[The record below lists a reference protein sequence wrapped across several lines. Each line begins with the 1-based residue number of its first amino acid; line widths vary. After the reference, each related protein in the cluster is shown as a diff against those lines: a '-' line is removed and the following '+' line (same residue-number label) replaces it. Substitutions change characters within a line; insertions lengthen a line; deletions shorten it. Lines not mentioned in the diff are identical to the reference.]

1 MTGIIEKKGC
11 DQLDFYKEV
20 EKIFKGYEQ
29 NYQLK
34 LTKIDNNEVA
44 FIGENYALGIGWSM
58 EGIDLHYFKLDN
70 STLSKFNLDN
80 LLNRKLTKIEREGIL
95 PSTTIYEKI
104 INELIICER
113 GFNNH
118 FQELL
123 MGETLSDYDNK
134 EFVSNLEKSII
145 ERELLSL

>member
-1 MTGIIEKKGC
+1 M
-11 DQLDFYKEV
+11 DFYKEV

>member
-1 MTGIIEKKGC
+1 M
-11 DQLDFYKEV
+11 DFYKEV

-29 NYQLK
+29 KYQL
-34 LTKIDNNEVA
+34 
-44 FIGENYALGIGWSM
+44 
-58 EGIDLHYFKLDN
+58 
-70 STLSKFNLDN
+70 
-80 LLNRKLTKIEREGIL
+80 KLTKIEREGIL

-134 EFVSNLEKSII
+134 EFVSNLEKCII
-145 ERELLSL
+145 ERELLTC

>member
-1 MTGIIEKKGC
+1 MN
-11 DQLDFYKEV
+11 FYKEV

-29 NYQLK
+29 KYQLK

-44 FIGENYALGIGWSM
+44 FIGEKYALGIGWSTD
-58 EGIDLHYFKLDN
+58 GIDLHYFKLDN
-70 STLSKFNLDN
+70 STLCKFSLDN

-95 PSTTIYEKI
+95 PSTTIYDKI

-145 ERELLSL
+145 ERELLTC

>member
-1 MTGIIEKKGC
+1 QK
-11 DQLDFYKEV
+11 
-20 EKIFKGYEQ
+20 
-29 NYQLK
+29 YQLK

-70 STLSKFNLDN
+70 STLSKFSLDN

-134 EFVSNLEKSII
+134 EVVSNLEKSII
-145 ERELLSL
+145 ERELLTR

>member
-1 MTGIIEKKGC
+1 MN
-11 DQLDFYKEV
+11 FYKEI

-29 NYQLK
+29 KYQLK

-44 FIGENYALGIGWSM
+44 FIGEKYALGIGWSTD
-58 EGIDLHYFKLDN
+58 GIDLHYFKLDN
-70 STLSKFNLDN
+70 STLCKFSLDN
-80 LLNRKLTKIEREGIL
+80 LLNRKLIKIEREGIL

-145 ERELLSL
+145 ERELLTC

>member
-1 MTGIIEKKGC
+1 QK
-11 DQLDFYKEV
+11 
-20 EKIFKGYEQ
+20 
-29 NYQLK
+29 YQLK

-70 STLSKFNLDN
+70 STLSKFSLDN

-145 ERELLSL
+145 ERELLTC

>member
-1 MTGIIEKKGC
+1 MN
-11 DQLDFYKEV
+11 FYKEV

-29 NYQLK
+29 KYQLK

-44 FIGENYALGIGWSM
+44 FIGEKYALGIGWSTD
-58 EGIDLHYFKLDN
+58 GIDLHYFKLDN
-70 STLSKFNLDN
+70 STLCKFSLDN

-95 PSTTIYEKI
+95 PSTTIYDKI

-145 ERELLSL
+145 ERELLTR

>member
-1 MTGIIEKKGC
+1 MTGIIEKKDC
-11 DQLDFYKEV
+11 NQLDFYKEV

-29 NYQLK
+29 KYQLM

-145 ERELLSL
+145 ERELLTC

>member
-1 MTGIIEKKGC
+1 M
-11 DQLDFYKEV
+11 DFYKEV
-20 EKIFKGYEQ
+20 EKIFKRYEQ

-44 FIGENYALGIGWSM
+44 FIGENYALGIGWSTD
-58 EGIDLHYFKLDN
+58 GVDLHYFKLDN
-70 STLSKFNLDN
+70 STLYKFSLDN
-80 LLNRKLTKIEREGIL
+80 LLNRKLTKIEREGLL

-104 INELIICER
+104 MNELIICER

-123 MGETLSDYDNK
+123 MGQTLSDYGNK

-145 ERELLSL
+145 GRELLTR

>member
-1 MTGIIEKKGC
+1 M
-11 DQLDFYKEV
+11 DFYKEI

-29 NYQLK
+29 KYQLK

-44 FIGENYALGIGWSM
+44 FIGEKYALGIGWSTD
-58 EGIDLHYFKLDN
+58 GIDLHYFKLDN
-70 STLSKFNLDN
+70 STLCKFSLDN

-123 MGETLSDYDNK
+123 MGETLRDYDNK

-145 ERELLSL
+145 ERELLTC

>member
-1 MTGIIEKKGC
+1 
-11 DQLDFYKEV
+11 
-20 EKIFKGYEQ
+20 KGYEQ

-44 FIGENYALGIGWSM
+44 FIGENYALGIGWSTD
-58 EGIDLHYFKLDN
+58 GVDLHYFKLDN
-70 STLSKFNLDN
+70 STLSKFSLDN

-123 MGETLSDYDNK
+123 QGETLSGYGNK

-145 ERELLSL
+145 ERELLPR

>member
-1 MTGIIEKKGC
+1 
-11 DQLDFYKEV
+11 
-20 EKIFKGYEQ
+20 YEQ
-29 NYQLK
+29 KYQLK

-70 STLSKFNLDN
+70 STLSKFSLDN

-145 ERELLSL
+145 ERELLTC

>member
-1 MTGIIEKKGC
+1 M
-11 DQLDFYKEV
+11 DFYKEV

-44 FIGENYALGIGWSM
+44 FIGENYALGIGWSTD
-58 EGIDLHYFKLDN
+58 GIDLHYF
-70 STLSKFNLDN
+70 TLDN
-80 LLNRKLTKIEREGIL
+80 LILCKFSLNNILNAKLTKIEREGIL

-134 EFVSNLEKSII
+134 EFVSNLEKGII
-145 ERELLSL
+145 ERELLTC

>member
-1 MTGIIEKKGC
+1 MN
-11 DQLDFYKEV
+11 FYKEV

-44 FIGENYALGIGWSM
+44 FIGKNYALGIGWSTD
-58 EGIDLHYFKLDN
+58 GVDLHYFTLDN
-70 STLSKFNLDN
+70 LKLCKFSLDN

-123 MGETLSDYDNK
+123 RGETLSGYGNK

-145 ERELLSL
+145 ERELLTR

>member
-1 MTGIIEKKGC
+1 M
-11 DQLDFYKEV
+11 DFHKEV

-34 LTKIDNNEVA
+34 LTKINNNEVA
-44 FIGENYALGIGWSM
+44 FIGENYALGIGWSAD
-58 EGIDLHYFKLDN
+58 GIDLHYFKLNN
-70 STLSKFNLDN
+70 SVLCKFSLDN
-80 LLNRKLTKIEREGIL
+80 LLNRKLTQIEREGLL
-95 PSTTIYEKI
+95 PSETNYKKI

-113 GFNNH
+113 VFNNH

-123 MGETLSDYDNK
+123 RGETLSDYGNK

-145 ERELLSL
+145 ERELLTR

>member
-1 MTGIIEKKGC
+1 M
-11 DQLDFYKEV
+11 DFYKEV

-44 FIGENYALGIGWSM
+44 FIGENYALGIGWSTD
-58 EGIDLHYFKLDN
+58 GVDLHYFKLDN
-70 STLSKFNLDN
+70 STLSKFSLDN

-123 MGETLSDYDNK
+123 QGETLSGYGNK
-134 EFVSNLEKSII
+134 EFVSNLEKS
-145 ERELLSL
+145 

>member
-1 MTGIIEKKGC
+1 M
-11 DQLDFYKEV
+11 DFYKEV
-20 EKIFKGYEQ
+20 EKTFKGYEQ

-34 LTKIDNNEVA
+34 IAKIDNNEVA
-44 FIGENYALGIGWSM
+44 FIGENYALGIGWSTD
-58 EGIDLHYFKLDN
+58 GVDLHYFKLDN
-70 STLSKFNLDN
+70 STLSKFSLDN

-123 MGETLSDYDNK
+123 QGETLSGYGNK

-145 ERELLSL
+145 ERELLPR

>member
-1 MTGIIEKKGC
+1 
-11 DQLDFYKEV
+11 EV

-44 FIGENYALGIGWSM
+44 FIGENYALGIGWSTD
-58 EGIDLHYFKLDN
+58 GVDLHYFKLDN
-70 STLSKFNLDN
+70 STLCKFSLDN

-104 INELIICER
+104 MNELIICER

-123 MGETLSDYDNK
+123 QGETLSDYGNK

-145 ERELLSL
+145 ERELLPR

>member
-1 MTGIIEKKGC
+1 M
-11 DQLDFYKEV
+11 DFYKGV

-29 NYQLK
+29 KYQLK

-70 STLSKFNLDN
+70 STLSKFSLDN

-145 ERELLSL
+145 ERE

>member
-1 MTGIIEKKGC
+1 
-11 DQLDFYKEV
+11 

-29 NYQLK
+29 KYQFK

-58 EGIDLHYFKLDN
+58 DGIDLHYFKLDN

-134 EFVSNLEKSII
+134 EVVSNLEKSII
-145 ERELLSL
+145 ERELLTC

>member
-1 MTGIIEKKGC
+1 M
-11 DQLDFYKEV
+11 DFYKEV

-34 LTKIDNNEVA
+34 LAKIDNNEVA

-58 EGIDLHYFKLDN
+58 DGIDLHYFTLDN
-70 STLSKFNLDN
+70 STLSKFSLDN

-123 MGETLSDYDNK
+123 MGETLSDYGNK
-134 EFVSNLEKSII
+134 EFVSNMEKSII
-145 ERELLSL
+145 ERELLTC

>member
-1 MTGIIEKKGC
+1 M
-11 DQLDFYKEV
+11 DFYKEI

-29 NYQLK
+29 KYQLK

-44 FIGENYALGIGWSM
+44 FIGENYALGIGWSTD
-58 EGIDLHYFKLDN
+58 GIDLHYFKLDN
-70 STLSKFNLDN
+70 STLCKFSLDN

-95 PSTTIYEKI
+95 PSTTIYDKI

-134 EFVSNLEKSII
+134 EFISNLEKSII
-145 ERELLSL
+145 ERELLTC

>member
-1 MTGIIEKKGC
+1 M
-11 DQLDFYKEV
+11 DFYKGV

-29 NYQLK
+29 KYQLK

-70 STLSKFNLDN
+70 STLSKFSLDN

-134 EFVSNLEKSII
+134 EVVSNLEKSII
-145 ERELLSL
+145 ERELLTR

>member
-1 MTGIIEKKGC
+1 M
-11 DQLDFYKEV
+11 DFYKEV
-20 EKIFKGYEQ
+20 EKIFKGYERK
-29 NYQLK
+29 YQLK

-44 FIGENYALGIGWSM
+44 FIGENYALGIGWSTD
-58 EGIDLHYFKLDN
+58 GVDLHYFKLDN
-70 STLSKFNLDN
+70 STLSKFSLDN
-80 LLNRKLTKIEREGIL
+80 LLNRKLTQIEREGII

-123 MGETLSDYDNK
+123 MGEILSDFVNK
-134 EFVSNLEKSII
+134 EFVSNMEKSII
-145 ERELLSL
+145 ERELLTR

>member
-1 MTGIIEKKGC
+1 M
-11 DQLDFYKEV
+11 DFYKEV

-44 FIGENYALGIGWSM
+44 FIGKNYALGIGWSTD
-58 EGIDLHYFKLDN
+58 GIDLHYFKLDN
-70 STLSKFNLDN
+70 STLCKFSLDN
-80 LLNRKLTKIEREGIL
+80 LLNRKLTKIEREVLL
-95 PSTTIYEKI
+95 PSTAIYEKI
-104 INELIICER
+104 MNELIICER

-123 MGETLSDYDNK
+123 MGQTLSDYGNK

-145 ERELLSL
+145 GRELLTR

>member
-1 MTGIIEKKGC
+1 M
-11 DQLDFYKEV
+11 DFHKEV

-34 LTKIDNNEVA
+34 LTKINNNEVA
-44 FIGENYALGIGWSM
+44 FIGENYALVIGWSAD
-58 EGIDLHYFKLDN
+58 GIDLHYFKLNN
-70 STLSKFNLDN
+70 SVLCKFSLDN
-80 LLNRKLTKIEREGIL
+80 LLNRKLTQIEREGLL
-95 PSTTIYEKI
+95 PSETIYKKI

-113 GFNNH
+113 VFNNH

-123 MGETLSDYDNK
+123 RGETLSDYGNK

-145 ERELLSL
+145 ERELLTR

>member
-1 MTGIIEKKGC
+1 M
-11 DQLDFYKEV
+11 DFYKEV

-29 NYQLK
+29 KYQLK
-34 LTKIDNNEVA
+34 LTKIYNNEVA
-44 FIGENYALGIGWSM
+44 FIGENYALGIGWSTD
-58 EGIDLHYFKLDN
+58 GVDLHYFKLDN
-70 STLSKFNLDN
+70 STLSKFSLDN
-80 LLNRKLTKIEREGIL
+80 LLNAKLTQIEREGIL

-123 MGETLSDYDNK
+123 MGETLSDFVNK
-134 EFVSNLEKSII
+134 EFVSNMEKSII
-145 ERELLSL
+145 EHELLSY

>member
-1 MTGIIEKKGC
+1 M
-11 DQLDFYKEV
+11 DFHKEV
-20 EKIFKGYEQ
+20 EKIFKRYEQ

-44 FIGENYALGIGWSM
+44 FIGENYALGIGWSTD
-58 EGIDLHYFKLDN
+58 GADLHYFKLDN
-70 STLSKFNLDN
+70 STLCKFSLDN
-80 LLNRKLTKIEREGIL
+80 LLNAKLTQIEREVLL
-95 PSTTIYEKI
+95 PSTAIYEKI
-104 INELIICER
+104 MNELIICER

-123 MGETLSDYDNK
+123 MGQTLSDYGNK

-145 ERELLSL
+145 GRELLTR

>member
-1 MTGIIEKKGC
+1 M
-11 DQLDFYKEV
+11 DFYKEI
-20 EKIFKGYEQ
+20 EKKFKGYEQ
-29 NYQLK
+29 KYQLK

-145 ERELLSL
+145 ERERLTC

>member
-1 MTGIIEKKGC
+1 
-11 DQLDFYKEV
+11 YKEV

-44 FIGENYALGIGWSM
+44 FIGENYALGIGWSTD
-58 EGIDLHYFKLDN
+58 GVDLHYFKLDN
-70 STLSKFNLDN
+70 STLSKFSLDN
-80 LLNRKLTKIEREGIL
+80 LLNRKLTKIERKGIL

-113 GFNNH
+113 VFNNH

-123 MGETLSDYDNK
+123 RGETLSDYGNK

-145 ERELLSL
+145 ERELLTR

>member
-1 MTGIIEKKGC
+1 M
-11 DQLDFYKEV
+11 DFYKEV

-44 FIGENYALGIGWSM
+44 FIGKNYALGIGWSTD
-58 EGIDLHYFKLDN
+58 GIDLHYFKLDN
-70 STLSKFNLDN
+70 STLCKFSLDN

-123 MGETLSDYDNK
+123 MGETLSDYGNK
-134 EFVSNLEKSII
+134 EFVSNMEKSII
-145 ERELLSL
+145 ERELLTC

>member
-1 MTGIIEKKGC
+1 M
-11 DQLDFYKEV
+11 DFYKEV
-20 EKIFKGYEQ
+20 EKTFKGYEQ
-29 NYQLK
+29 KHQLK

-58 EGIDLHYFKLDN
+58 DGIDLHYFTLDN
-70 STLSKFNLDN
+70 LKLCKFSLDN

-145 ERELLSL
+145 ERELLPR

>member
-1 MTGIIEKKGC
+1 M
-11 DQLDFYKEV
+11 DFYKEV

-29 NYQLK
+29 KYQLK

-44 FIGENYALGIGWSM
+44 FIGEKYALGIGWSTD
-58 EGIDLHYFKLDN
+58 GIDLHYFKLDN
-70 STLSKFNLDN
+70 STLCKFSLDN

-145 ERELLSL
+145 ERELLTR

>member
-1 MTGIIEKKGC
+1 M
-11 DQLDFYKEV
+11 DFYKEV

-44 FIGENYALGIGWSM
+44 FIGENYALGIGWSTD
-58 EGIDLHYFKLDN
+58 GVDLHYFKLDN
-70 STLSKFNLDN
+70 STLSKFSLDN

-123 MGETLSDYDNK
+123 QGETLSGYGNK
-134 EFVSNLEKSII
+134 EFVSNL
-145 ERELLSL
+145 

>member
-1 MTGIIEKKGC
+1 M
-11 DQLDFYKEV
+11 DFYKEV

-44 FIGENYALGIGWSM
+44 FIGENYALGIGWSTD
-58 EGIDLHYFKLDN
+58 GVDLHYFKLDN
-70 STLSKFNLDN
+70 STLSKFSLDN

-123 MGETLSDYDNK
+123 QGETLSGYGNK

-145 ERELLSL
+145 ER

>member
-1 MTGIIEKKGC
+1 M
-11 DQLDFYKEV
+11 DFYKEV

-44 FIGENYALGIGWSM
+44 FIGENYALGIGWSTD
-58 EGIDLHYFKLDN
+58 GVDLHYFKLDN
-70 STLSKFNLDN
+70 STLSKFSLDN

-123 MGETLSDYDNK
+123 QGETLSGYGNK

-145 ERELLSL
+145 E